1 MPGCSFWRKKKK
13 SSVRTGQVRS
23 TVTGHTYT
31 NMANG
36 EFFSFSTFSY
46 GPFRTVVLRKYLN
59 SNSSSTSA
67 KSPAHMAK
75 IHNMY
80 LRLNHK
86 HWKKVGENTKVAI
99 DTGLK

>member
-1 MPGCSFWRKKKK
+1 VQLLAEEEEEKQRPDRPKCAAQSPAI
-13 SSVRTGQVRS
+13 
-23 TVTGHTYT
+23 HIT

-36 EFFSFSTFSY
+36 EFFSFFTFSY

-86 HWKKVGENTKVAI
+86 HWKKVRENTKVAI
-99 DTGLK
+99 DNGLK